1 MIHHSYL
8 IIILS
13 FTGTGNSNCDNSD
26 KNIKQLGRVKR
37 SSSTLNG
44 RTFKSVIVYNDAIT
58 LLSTSTWPRYIIDVI
73 KPRNKVKVHYKH
85 ITHKL

>member
-1 MIHHSYL
+1 ML
-8 IIILS
+8 T

-37 SSSTLNG
+37 SASTLSD

-58 LLSTSTWPRYIIDVI
+58 LLSTSTWPRYIIEVI
-73 KPRNKVKVHYKH
+73 KPSNNVKEHHRTYL
-85 ITHKL
+85 T